1 MSIQESIQI
10 KKVEDNIAYVELDLV
25 GEKVNKLSSPVME
38 RLREVIEELKSSS
51 YKAVVLISKKKNIF
65 IAGADIEE
73 IKKMN
78 KKEDFMD
85 AVTKAHE
92 IINAW
97 EDLPMPTLAAING
110 ACLGGGCEL
119 SLACDYRIAT
129 DSKSLRIGLP
139 EVQLG
144 IIPGFG
150 GCIRMPR
157 LIGLPN
163 SLDIILAGKSVDS
176 RKAEKIGLIDKQVPE
191 ALFEETVKS
200 FAQDMASGKKSKRK
214 TYFKPKSMMDSFLH
228 SFAGRPV
235 VFKQAKKTVMK
246 QSKGF
251 YPAPLK
257 ALEVIKST
265 YGFSNRQR
273 ALITEANGFCEV
285 AVTDVSKHLIN
296 LFFVLENVKKQT
308 GVEADVEFNKVQ
320 SMGVLGAG
328 VMGGGIAYV
337 GADKGVSVR
346 MKDINNDAL
355 SKGFKAARD
364 IWNKKLKR
372 KRLTKYELAQKESLI
387 SGTLDYSGFK
397 SLDLVVEA
405 IVEDMNI
412 KKKVI
417 EETAKHCKEDC
428 IIATNTSS
436 LSVTEMAEAH
446 PKPEL
451 FAGMHFFN
459 PVDKMPLVEVIKGP
473 KTSDSTVASIFELS
487 KRMGKTP
494 IVVKDGPGFL
504 VNRLL
509 LPLLAE
515 ALYFLEEGCD
525 IATVDKYYTHTF
537 GLPMGPFRLMDE
549 VGLDVCIKVL
559 KIFKK
564 ALGERVEVS
573 DLAEK
578 LAGTDRLGKKNSK
591 GFYNY
596 DEKGKETSVD
606 NSVYADLGLSSPSGS
621 ITSKEAIER
630 GIFLMINEASR
641 VLFEDHI
648 VEKPE
653 DVDLGM
659 IMGTGFPP
667 FRGGLLRYAD
677 SLGAEYV
684 VQELEQY
691 ATKCGPRFKPCQS
704 LVNLAN
710 AKKSFY

>member
-1 MSIQESIQI
+1 M
-10 KKVEDNIAYVELDLV
+10 
-25 GEKVNKLSSPVME
+25 
-38 RLREVIEELKSSS
+38 
-51 YKAVVLISKKKNIF
+51 
-65 IAGADIEE
+65 
-73 IKKMN
+73 
-78 KKEDFMD
+78 
-85 AVTKAHE
+85 
-92 IINAW
+92 
-97 EDLPMPTLAAING
+97 
-110 ACLGGGCEL
+110 
-119 SLACDYRIAT
+119 
-129 DSKSLRIGLP
+129 
-139 EVQLG
+139 
-144 IIPGFG
+144 
-150 GCIRMPR
+150 
-157 LIGLPN
+157 
-163 SLDIILAGKSVDS
+163 
-176 RKAEKIGLIDKQVPE
+176 
-191 ALFEETVKS
+191 
-200 FAQDMASGKKSKRK
+200 
-214 TYFKPKSMMDSFLH
+214 
-228 SFAGRPV
+228 
-235 VFKQAKKTVMK
+235 
-246 QSKGF
+246 
-251 YPAPLK
+251 
-257 ALEVIKST
+257 
-265 YGFSNRQR
+265 
-273 ALITEANGFCEV
+273 
-285 AVTDVSKHLIN
+285 
-296 LFFVLENVKKQT
+296 
-308 GVEADVEFNKVQ
+308 
-320 SMGVLGAG
+320 
-328 VMGGGIAYV
+328 
-337 GADKGVSVR
+337 
-346 MKDINNDAL
+346 
-355 SKGFKAARD
+355 
-364 IWNKKLKR
+364 
-372 KRLTKYELAQKESLI
+372 
-387 SGTLDYSGFK
+387 
-397 SLDLVVEA
+397 
-405 IVEDMNI
+405 
-412 KKKVI
+412 
-417 EETAKHCKEDC
+417 
-428 IIATNTSS
+428 
-436 LSVTEMAEAH
+436 
-446 PKPEL
+446 
-451 FAGMHFFN
+451 
-459 PVDKMPLVEVIKGP
+459 IKGP
-473 KTSDSTVASIFELS
+473 KTSDATVASIFELS

-515 ALYFLEEGCD
+515 ALFFLEEGCD

-653 DVDLGM
+653 AVDLGM

>member
-1 MSIQESIQI
+1 M
-10 KKVEDNIAYVELDLV
+10 
-25 GEKVNKLSSPVME
+25 
-38 RLREVIEELKSSS
+38 
-51 YKAVVLISKKKNIF
+51 
-65 IAGADIEE
+65 
-73 IKKMN
+73 
-78 KKEDFMD
+78 
-85 AVTKAHE
+85 
-92 IINAW
+92 
-97 EDLPMPTLAAING
+97 
-110 ACLGGGCEL
+110 
-119 SLACDYRIAT
+119 
-129 DSKSLRIGLP
+129 
-139 EVQLG
+139 
-144 IIPGFG
+144 
-150 GCIRMPR
+150 
-157 LIGLPN
+157 
-163 SLDIILAGKSVDS
+163 
-176 RKAEKIGLIDKQVPE
+176 
-191 ALFEETVKS
+191 
-200 FAQDMASGKKSKRK
+200 
-214 TYFKPKSMMDSFLH
+214 
-228 SFAGRPV
+228 
-235 VFKQAKKTVMK
+235 
-246 QSKGF
+246 
-251 YPAPLK
+251 
-257 ALEVIKST
+257 
-265 YGFSNRQR
+265 
-273 ALITEANGFCEV
+273 
-285 AVTDVSKHLIN
+285 SKHLIN

-308 GVEADVEFNKVQ
+308 GVEADVDFNKVH

-364 IWNKKLKR
+364 IWNKKVKR
-372 KRLTKYELAQKESLI
+372 KRLNKYELAQKESLI

-446 PKPEL
+446 PRPEF

-459 PVDKMPLVEVIKGP
+459 PVDKMPLVEVIRGP
-473 KTSDSTVASIFELS
+473 KTSDATVASIFELS

-494 IVVKDGPGFL
+494 IVVQDGPGFL

-515 ALYFLEEGCD
+515 ALFFLEEGYD

-573 DLAEK
+573 DLSEK
-578 LAGTDRLGKKNSK
+578 LAATDRLGKKNSK

-606 NSVYADLGLSSPSGS
+606 NSVYADLGLKSPQGS

-648 VEKPE
+648 VKTPE

-677 SLGAEYV
+677 SLGAEYI

-691 ATKCGPRFKPCQS
+691 ATKYGQRFKPCQS

-710 AKKSFY
+710 SNKTFY